1 MSPLSFLVD
10 PYADTLE
17 MPVSGD
23 FGGVGAW
30 EHEQIV
36 KHLGAQFQVVR
47 EIGRGGMG
55 VVFLAR
61 DIALHRLVAIKVLRY
76 EFTSSEEHR
85 ERFRREARMTA
96 RLSHSNIVPVHTFG
110 EVPADESDPYDAPL
124 VYIVMKY
131 VHGESLAERMR
142 RERTLPAAEAQ
153 RILRD
158 LALALDSAHRDG
170 VVHRDLKAENILL
183 ERGSGRAM
191 LTDFGV
197 ALQRSLDPVRADAS
211 RAFGTPHYMSPEQAA
226 GELDIDGRSDLYSVG
241 VLGYYMLTGALP
253 FDGATFE
260 ALAAKH
266 IADEHAPLAERC
278 AGRTGGAPK
287 RDRALPAQGAR
298 DRFRTGREL
307 ADALA
312 AAPTAFAGSR
322 RRDCGDVGAV
332 PRSPRR
338 RVGDVRRRNEGDVR
352 VDNDL
357 RFDRRSGAKER
368 AAMIAAFSFA
378 GIVPRGVD
386 WRCA

>member
-23 FGGVGAW
+23 LGPVAAAW
-30 EHEQIV
+30 EHEQVV
-36 KHLGAQFQVVR
+36 KHLGAHFQIVR

-76 EFTSSEEHR
+76 EFTASEEHR

-96 RLSHSNIVPVHTFG
+96 RLNHPSIVPVHSFG
-110 EVPADESDPYDAPL
+110 EVPDDADAYGAPL

-142 RERTLPAAEAQ
+142 RERTLPAAEVQ

-183 ERGSGRAM
+183 ERGTGRAL

-197 ALQRSLDPVRADAS
+197 ALQRSLDPVRADS
-211 RAFGTPHYMSPEQAA
+211 SHAFGTPHYMSPEQSA
-226 GELDIDGRSDLYSVG
+226 GELDIDGRSDLYSIG
-241 VLGYYMLTGALP
+241 VLGYYMLTGSLP
-253 FDGATFE
+253 FEGASFE

-266 IADEHAPLAERC
+266 IAEAPA
-278 AGRTGGAPK
+278 
-287 RDRALPAQGAR
+287 ALPAAVPAVLR
-298 DRFRTGREL
+298 AAIERCLLKEREARFRTGRDL
-307 ADALA
+307 ADVLA
-312 AAPTAFAGSR
+312 AAP
-322 RRDCGDVGAV
+322 
-332 PRSPRR
+332 
-338 RVGDVRRRNEGDVR
+338 VRRRWFSGKRTVATSAL
-352 VDNDL
+352 L
-357 RFDRRSGAKER
+357 RGRIVAEMAMFT
-368 AAMIAAFSFA
+368 AAMRAVFRWTMI
-378 GIVPRGVD
+378 
-386 WRCA
+386 

>member
-23 FGGVGAW
+23 LGVVSAAW

-61 DIALHRLVAIKVLRY
+61 DVALHRLVAIKVLRY

-110 EVPADESDPYDAPL
+110 EVAAEESDSYDSPL

-142 RERTLPAAEAQ
+142 RERTLPAAEVQ

-158 LALALDSAHRDG
+158 LAHALESAHRDG
-170 VVHRDLKAENILL
+170 VVHRDLKPENILL

-211 RAFGTPHYMSPEQAA
+211 RVFGTPHYMSPEQAA

-241 VLGYYMLTGALP
+241 VLGYYMLSGALP
-253 FDGATFE
+253 FDGVTFE

-266 IADEHAPLAERC
+266 IAEEPAPLADVAPDEPATLRAAIERC
-278 AGRTGGAPK
+278 LLKGRE
-287 RDRALPAQGAR
+287 L
-298 DRFRTGREL
+298 RFRTGREL
-307 ADALA
+307 ADALTV
-312 AAPTAFAGSR
+312 APAR
-322 RRDCGDVGAV
+322 RRWFGRKRPTVASAV
-332 PRSPRR
+332 LRA
-338 RVGDVRRRNEGDVR
+338 RVFAELAMFG
-352 VDNDL
+352 
-357 RFDRRSGAKER
+357 
-368 AAMIAAFSFA
+368 AAMKAMFKWTMI
-378 GIVPRGVD
+378 
-386 WRCA
+386 

>member
-17 MPVSGD
+17 LPVSGELPAMS
-23 FGGVGAW
+23 GQW
-30 EHEQIV
+30 EHEHIV
-36 KHLGAQFQVVR
+36 KHLGAQFQIVR

-55 VVFLAR
+55 IVFLAR

-110 EVPADESDPYDAPL
+110 EVQGDGVDSSDSPL

-142 RERTLPAAEAQ
+142 REATIAAAEVQ
-153 RILRD
+153 RIMRD

-197 ALQRSLDPVRADAS
+197 ALLRSLDPVRAES
-211 RAFGTPHYMSPEQAA
+211 SHAFGTPHYMSPEQAM
-226 GELDIDGRSDLYSVG
+226 GELDIDNRSDLYSVG
-241 VLGYYMLTGALP
+241 VLGYYMLTGSLP
-253 FDGATFE
+253 FDGQTFE

-266 IADEHAPLAERC
+266 ITESHAPLADVCPDVPDNLRIVIERC
-278 AGRTGGAPK
+278 LMKHREE
-287 RDRALPAQGAR
+287 RW
-298 DRFRTGREL
+298 RTGREI
-307 ADALA
+307 ADVLGG
-312 AAPTAFAGSR
+312 APER
-322 RRDCGDVGAV
+322 RRWFGVKKAATAV
-332 PRSPRR
+332 LFRTRR
-338 RVGDVRRRNEGDVR
+338 LAEFAFVVAAVRAVVR
-352 VDNDL
+352 H
-357 RFDRRSGAKER
+357 
-368 AAMIAAFSFA
+368 
-378 GIVPRGVD
+378 
-386 WRCA
+386 

>member
-1 MSPLSFLVD
+1 
-10 PYADTLE
+10 

-23 FGGVGAW
+23 LGVVSAAW

-36 KHLGAQFQVVR
+36 KHLGAHFQIVR

-85 ERFRREARMTA
+85 ECFRREARMTA
-96 RLSHSNIVPVHTFG
+96 RLNHPSIVPVHSFG
-110 EVPADESDPYDAPL
+110 EAPADESDPDSEPL

-142 RERTLPAAEAQ
+142 REKKLPAAEAQ

-158 LALALDSAHRDG
+158 LALALDSAHKDG

-183 ERGSGRAM
+183 ERGGGRAM

-197 ALQRSLDPVRADAS
+197 ALQRSLDPVRADSA
-211 RAFGTPHYMSPEQAA
+211 RAFGTPHYMSPEQAV
-226 GELDIDGRSDLYSVG
+226 GELDIDGRSDLYSIG

-253 FDGATFE
+253 FDGASFE
-260 ALAAKH
+260 ALAARH
-266 IADEHAPLAERC
+266 IADTPAPLADRAPGAPSQLRDAIERC
-278 AGRTGGAPK
+278 LIKERE
-287 RDRALPAQGAR
+287 L
-298 DRFRTGREL
+298 RFRTGREL

-312 AAPTAFAGSR
+312 LVPAKRRWFSGKKSVAASTLFRARVVADLAIF
-322 RRDCGDVGAV
+322 GAAIKAV
-332 PRSPRR
+332 FKWST
-338 RVGDVRRRNEGDVR
+338 
-352 VDNDL
+352 
-357 RFDRRSGAKER
+357 
-368 AAMIAAFSFA
+368 
-378 GIVPRGVD
+378 
-386 WRCA
+386 

>member
-23 FGGVGAW
+23 FGDVGGAW
-30 EHEQIV
+30 EHEQV
-36 KHLGAQFQVVR
+36 VQHLGGQFQIVR

-76 EFTSSEEHR
+76 EFTSSEDHR
-85 ERFRREARMTA
+85 ARFRREARMTA
-96 RLSHSNIVPVHTFG
+96 RLSHPNIVPVHTFG
-110 EVPADESDPYDAPL
+110 EIPSDESDPYAAPL

-142 RERTLPAAEAQ
+142 RERTVPAAEVQ

-170 VVHRDLKAENILL
+170 VVHRDLKAENILI

-197 ALQRSLDPVRADAS
+197 ALERSLDPVRADSAH
-211 RAFGTPHYMSPEQAA
+211 AFGTPHYMSPEQAA
-226 GELDIDGRSDLYSVG
+226 GELDIDGRSDIYSLG
-241 VLGYYMLTGALP
+241 VLGYYMLSGALP
-253 FDGATFE
+253 FDGASFE

-266 IADEHAPLAERC
+266 IAEQPVPIAVVASHASQTLSNAIERC
-278 AGRTGGAPK
+278 LVKSRE
-287 RDRALPAQGAR
+287 L
-298 DRFRTGREL
+298 RFRTAREL
-307 ADALA
+307 ADALSF
-312 AAPTAFAGSR
+312 AAPAR
-322 RRDCGDVGAV
+322 RRWFARRKPAV
-332 PRSPRR
+332 PAT
-338 RVGDVRRRNEGDVR
+338 
-352 VDNDL
+352 L
-357 RFDRRSGAKER
+357 FR
-368 AAMIAAFSFA
+368 ARLVAELAIFSAALKAIFKWTL
-378 GIVPRGVD
+378 I
-386 WRCA
+386 